1 MAEGSCSG
9 LQSRLRRFDSG
20 FSLHKIMKV
29 GIIGY
34 GFVGKALA
42 NSLKK
47 NVQLIKIDPKLDT
60 KTEDLN
66 KFNPDIIFICIP
78 TPFSHNSDFQDISI
92 LSEVI
97 DDILKLSV
105 NPLIV
110 LKSTVLPN
118 HLLNIQKNIPNIVY
132 NPEFLR
138 EKSANE
144 DFINSKLILFGGEK
158 PYLDLLAN
166 FYDSFT
172 RCINK
177 EYQYTDLI
185 SASLVKYSIN
195 SFLATKVIFFNE
207 LKSLFDISTDEDWQ
221 NFIDILSKDDRLG
234 CSHMNVPGHD
244 GRLGFGGACLP
255 KDSIALLNFA
265 KSKDV
270 DLNLIKNT
278 IKTNNIIRAQ
288 YNTPVD
294 REQMQKINF
303 DDK

>member
-1 MAEGSCSG
+1 M
-9 LQSRLRRFDSG
+9 
-20 FSLHKIMKV
+20 
-29 GIIGY
+29 Y
-34 GFVGKALA
+34 
-42 NSLKK
+42 
-47 NVQLIKIDPKLDT
+47 IK
-60 KTEDLN
+60 
-66 KFNPDIIFICIP
+66 
-78 TPFSHNSDFQDISI
+78 
-92 LSEVI
+92 
-97 DDILKLSV
+97 
-105 NPLIV
+105 
-110 LKSTVLPN
+110 
-118 HLLNIQKNIPNIVY
+118 
-132 NPEFLR
+132 FLR

-244 GRLGFGGACLP
+244 GRL
-255 KDSIALLNFA
+255 AL
-265 KSKDV
+265 V
-270 DLNLIKNT
+270 E
-278 IKTNNIIRAQ
+278 
-288 YNTPVD
+288 PVS
-294 REQMQKINF
+294 QKIQ
-303 DDK
+303 

>member
-1 MAEGSCSG
+1 M
-9 LQSRLRRFDSG
+9 
-20 FSLHKIMKV
+20 
-29 GIIGY
+29 
-34 GFVGKALA
+34 
-42 NSLKK
+42 
-47 NVQLIKIDPKLDT
+47 
-60 KTEDLN
+60 
-66 KFNPDIIFICIP
+66 
-78 TPFSHNSDFQDISI
+78 
-92 LSEVI
+92 
-97 DDILKLSV
+97 KLSV

-294 REQMQKINF
+294 RERMQKINF